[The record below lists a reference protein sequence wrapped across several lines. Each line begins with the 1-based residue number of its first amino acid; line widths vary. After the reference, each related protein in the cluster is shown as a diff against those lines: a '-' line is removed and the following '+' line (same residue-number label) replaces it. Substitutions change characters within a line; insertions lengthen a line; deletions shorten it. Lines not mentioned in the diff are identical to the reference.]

1 MAFNIAC
8 PNCSMSLSATE
19 ADIGKQGKCSRCGTV
34 FTIQMPQPTTPYQ
47 PPQFQAAPAWSDVT
61 PGVIRVGEGIS
72 RGFSVL
78 HANLGVFIL
87 IALCFLGIAFGVAIA
102 GQIPC
107 LGAII
112 SLANALLLQPALTCG
127 FYRACLKQHDGVQ
140 AEVGDLFAEFSQ
152 WVDILLLALATL
164 GISLLVMLPGLIV
177 FGIGFIPII
186 VAAVQNRPVPSPNIP
201 ILVAGGV
208 LLVICSVAVSMALMF
223 SYPAL
228 VDRRKGVGDAIQTS
242 WRLMSSNPLGAFG
255 AMILGGLIAMGG
267 VLACCVGLLYAV
279 PAIQCMFAAIYR
291 TAVPPHA
298 WPQAVTMA
306 APPPTW
312 PPPPPAGPASP
323 LPPPQSPGE
332 TF

>member
-1 MAFNIAC
+1 
-8 PNCSMSLSATE
+8 MSLQATD
-19 ADIGKQGKCSRCGTV
+19 ADMGKQGKCSRCGTV
-34 FTIQMPQPTTPYQ
+34 FTIQMPQAFAPPATPYQ
-47 PPQFQAAPAWSDVT
+47 PPQSQAAPEWSDVT

-72 RGFSVL
+72 RGFTVL
-78 HANLGVFIL
+78 HSNLGVFIL
-87 IALCFLGIAFGVAIA
+87 IALCFMGIQFGVGIA

-112 SLANALLLQPALTCG
+112 SLANTFLLQPVLICG
-127 FYRACLKQHDGVQ
+127 FYRACLKQHDGTT

-152 WVDILLLALATL
+152 WVDILLLALAVV

-177 FGIGFIPII
+177 FGIGFIPLI
-186 VAAVQNRPVPSPNIP
+186 VASMQNQPQPQVNVP

-208 LLVICSVAVSMALMF
+208 LLFICIIAVNLALMF
-223 SYPAL
+223 TYPTL
-228 VDRRKGVGDAIQTS
+228 VDRRKGVGDALRMS

-255 AMILGGLIAMGG
+255 AMMLGGLIGIGG

-279 PAIQCMFAAIYR
+279 PAVQCMFAAIYR
-291 TAVPPHA
+291 TAIPPHA
-298 WPQAVTMA
+298 WPQAVTMS

-312 PPPPPAGPASP
+312 QPPPPAGPAAP
-323 LPPPQSPGE
+323 LPPPQAPGG

>member
-1 MAFNIAC
+1 
-8 PNCSMSLSATE
+8 MSLSATD

-34 FTIQMPQPTTPYQ
+34 FTIQMSQAFTAPATPYQ
-47 PPQFQAAPAWSDVT
+47 PPQSQAAPEWSDVT

-78 HANLGVFIL
+78 HSNLGVFIL
-87 IALCFLGIAFGVAIA
+87 IALCFMGIAFGVAIA

-107 LGAII
+107 LGAIVT
-112 SLANALLLQPALTCG
+112 LGNALLLQPALTCG
-127 FYRACLKQHDGVQ
+127 FYRACLKQHDGVP
-140 AEVGDLFAEFSQ
+140 AEVGDLFGEFSQ

-177 FGIGFIPII
+177 LGIGFIPII
-186 VAAVQNRPVPSPNIP
+186 VAAVQNQPVPTPNIP

-208 LLVICSVAVSMALMF
+208 LLVICSVVVSMALMF
-223 SYPAL
+223 TYPAL
-228 VDRRKGVGDAIQTS
+228 ADRRKGVGDAIQTS

-255 AMILGGLIAMGG
+255 AMMLGSLIAIGG

-279 PAIQCMFAAIYR
+279 PAIQCMIAAIYR

-306 APPPTW
+306 PPPPTW
-312 PPPPPAGPASP
+312 QPPPAGPAVP
-323 LPPPQSPGE
+323 LPPPGAPGG